1 MVDALFFSVVTMTT
15 VGYGDLAPTS
25 NGSRFFTCFYMLF
38 GVVFI
43 FTQTQGVVKLLLEK
57 TESRVVAA
65 LERRAERARAA
76 LERAGFYRFGSSRDG
91 AGGSRDGSP
100 EPGGPPHGSRRKTLG
115 GTPLAVPGTKP
126 SLVDATAASPPELS
140 TTRGDSAE
148 SLRDSAATAH
158 SKASTLDK
166 DSRHEPSR
174 KPPEQIAVDAAHMDM
189 SHPAFHMEAAFPFYL
204 KNSIFWLLLGFAV
217 LLIGAATF
225 AYVEEIDEVDSGG
238 GLRHWSDLPWP
249 DGPTSYGARYARA
262 FYFCWVSL
270 TTVGYGDVTLHSQA
284 GRGWACLYLFVCVV
298 LIAAVVAKLSTL
310 KADRMLKHRMREM
323 LHMQLDWEM
332 IKTLDK
338 DGNGIDKLDFVVGML
353 ELLGLVEA
361 HDVEPFMEQFDALD
375 VDGSGHLDRDDLRR
389 MVCENREKY
398 AAISHEVEAAAHHS
412 SVADDVSHTLR
423 GTHKN
428 LAALV
433 GGRAASAPPSAHSG
447 GTAASGGGAKKVL
460 GAARRASQAVAAFSR
475 DEKTVLS
482 TAPSNDGLPLAVR
495 STAKVAPEPPGE

>member
-1 MVDALFFSVVTMTT
+1 MRSHSPLRRLNT
-15 VGYGDLAPTS
+15 Y
-25 NGSRFFTCFYMLF
+25 FT
-38 GVVFI
+38 
-43 FTQTQGVVKLLLEK
+43 
-57 TESRVVAA
+57 
-65 LERRAERARAA
+65 
-76 LERAGFYRFGSSRDG
+76 
-91 AGGSRDGSP
+91 
-100 EPGGPPHGSRRKTLG
+100 PHG
-115 GTPLAVPGTKP
+115 PL
-126 SLVDATAASPPELS
+126 
-140 TTRGDSAE
+140 
-148 SLRDSAATAH
+148 
-158 SKASTLDK
+158 
-166 DSRHEPSR
+166 
-174 KPPEQIAVDAAHMDM
+174 
-189 SHPAFHMEAAFPFYL
+189 
-204 KNSIFWLLLGFAV
+204 
-217 LLIGAATF
+217 
-225 AYVEEIDEVDSGG
+225 
-238 GLRHWSDLPWP
+238 LP
-249 DGPTSYGARYARA
+249 
-262 FYFCWVSL
+262 
-270 TTVGYGDVTLHSQA
+270 
-284 GRGWACLYLFVCVV
+284 
-298 LIAAVVAKLSTL
+298 
-310 KADRMLKHRMREM
+310 
-323 LHMQLDWEM
+323 QLDWEM

-338 DGNGIDKLDFVVGML
+338 DGNGIDKLEFVVGML

-495 STAKVAPEPPGE
+495 SARATAKVAPEPGEPAADAE

>member
-1 MVDALFFSVVTMTT
+1 
-15 VGYGDLAPTS
+15 
-25 NGSRFFTCFYMLF
+25 
-38 GVVFI
+38 
-43 FTQTQGVVKLLLEK
+43 
-57 TESRVVAA
+57 
-65 LERRAERARAA
+65 
-76 LERAGFYRFGSSRDG
+76 
-91 AGGSRDGSP
+91 
-100 EPGGPPHGSRRKTLG
+100 
-115 GTPLAVPGTKP
+115 
-126 SLVDATAASPPELS
+126 
-140 TTRGDSAE
+140 
-148 SLRDSAATAH
+148 
-158 SKASTLDK
+158 
-166 DSRHEPSR
+166 
-174 KPPEQIAVDAAHMDM
+174 MDM

-338 DGNGIDKLDFVVGML
+338 DGNGIDKLEFVVGML

-398 AAISHEVEAAAHHS
+398 AAISSNEAESAANIPLTPDHPLPATGTRRS
-412 SVADDVSHTLR
+412 RTRSRRRRTTRRSPTTCRTRCAARTKTSPLWSAGAPRRRRRRHT
-423 GTHKN
+423 
-428 LAALV
+428 A
-433 GGRAASAPPSAHSG
+433 
-447 GTAASGGGAKKVL
+447 
-460 GAARRASQAVAAFSR
+460 AARRRAAAAQRRCLARRGARRRRWRRSLETRRRCCRRRRATTACRSPSGRRRRWRRSRRATSASRNVLLFP
-475 DEKTVLS
+475 TVGSL
-482 TAPSNDGLPLAVR
+482 R
-495 STAKVAPEPPGE
+495 R